1 MIIELFGDGSD
12 TKTGGKPRI
21 KSSTVSPPLKLCFSQ
36 EEIWLLKA
44 SQAEIERIGI
54 RFLISQSSESSEDV
68 SVLVD
73 SVPSV
78 FVERE
83 FSEVKRGRPSVA
95 VDNVKV
101 LSIILNES
109 KLKFGKS
116 CSCYNCNA
124 FSFLNCC
131 VLNKF
136 NITRPFWTSLNLN
149 LALTVLTNK

>member
-1 MIIELFGDGSD
+1 MITELFGDGSD

-21 KSSTVSPPLKLCFSQ
+21 KSSTVSPPLKLFFSQ

-101 LSIILNES
+101 LSIILNGC
-109 KLKFGKS
+109 KLKFGKV
-116 CSCYNCNA
+116 
-124 FSFLNCC
+124 
-131 VLNKF
+131 VLVIIGNTCK
-136 NITRPFWTSLNLN
+136 
-149 LALTVLTNK
+149 